1 MRDWDD
7 CYGSFPHSLRLAP
20 VRKLDT
26 KVPNIKPRKLLV
38 PIGFG
43 VVDFRNLHK
52 YTIPHGTYAISPKY
66 DCENEYTKSYAISHH
81 YITKLSAMKIIQDI
95 TKPPTSDGDL
105 GTPTANCGTPNSMAI
120 ISVPWRKFL
129 NHRHYSFYDWVIV
142 L

>member
-1 MRDWDD
+1 MREWDD

-52 YTIPHGTYAISPKY
+52 YTIPHGTYAIS
-66 DCENEYTKSYAISHH
+66 H

-142 L
+142 S